1 MYTLITKIALHQMK
15 ILLGHAPKIN
25 KVTNYAIFHFILNHR
40 NTFPISLNPL
50 KVQYFIAEMTLNDSQ
65 INETIVT
72 VL

>member
-1 MYTLITKIALHQMK
+1 MK
-15 ILLGHAPKIN
+15 ILQPPPPKIN
-25 KVTNYAIFHFILNHR
+25 EVTNYAIFHFKLNHR
-40 NTFPISLNPL
+40 NNFPLSLNPL